1 VACPIV
7 IVVVV
12 QDIYPEIYEAHIP
25 IFDGLL
31 VLRSVTKTGIDLY
44 MYPLFYRL
52 LATFVRR
59 KDS

>member
-1 VACPIV
+1 M

-12 QDIYPEIYEAHIP
+12 QDIYPEIYDAHIP

-52 LATFVRR
+52 LGTFVRR